1 MSLSPEHH
9 FFAFSAPRVNRDLVS
24 VTLTTGAASTFTV
37 RASRSAWRQL
47 IQSVGPL
54 VAAPAEKPA
63 EPAKPLPRIG
73 LSHAERRLRYRELWA
88 RFIATP
94 NEPLHAFASR
104 HGVDPK
110 LLSRHFAG
118 FRKEPGAPALRPNGK
133 L

>member
-9 FFAFSAPRVNRDLVS
+9 FFAFSAPRVNRDVVS
-24 VTLTTGAASTFTV
+24 VTLTTGAAASVTV

-47 IQSVGPL
+47 IESVGPL
-54 VAAPAEKPA
+54 VAAPVEQPS
-63 EPAKPLPRIG
+63 ERAKPLPRAG

-94 NEPLHAFASR
+94 NETLKAFATR
-104 HGVDPK
+104 HGVDSK
-110 LLSRHFAG
+110 LLSCHFAE

>member
-24 VTLTTGAASTFTV
+24 VTLTTGAASVLTL

-54 VAAPAEKPA
+54 VAAPPG
-63 EPAKPLPRIG
+63 PPSKPLPRIG
-73 LSHAERRLRYRELWA
+73 MSHAERRLRYRELWA
-88 RFIATP
+88 DFIATP
-94 NEPLHAFASR
+94 DESIRSFATR
-104 HGVDPK
+104 HGVDST
-110 LLSRHFAG
+110 LLARRFAA